1 MDAISWRQPAIF
13 TACLIENLYYSYTPV
28 KLTSRKTSVTPKPQS
43 TTQRWS
49 RWQEVRPQ
57 SVSSRIVDQVR
68 AALFR
73 GELKPGDVLGSETDL
88 ARKFGVSRVPVR
100 DAFKTLQALGIVE
113 VKMGANG
120 GARIAAGDPNRFA
133 DALAVQLKLV
143 GISVAEMFDA
153 QIAVEVMA
161 TELAAK
167 QASADDL
174 AKLRAILRQLQAM
187 SQKSLTEATAARFTE
202 TAMHFHAGLVDAAH
216 NRALSAQFKALRVVL
231 EPIYGRRTSNAVT
244 KRVVSADKAV
254 LDAVEAGDAERAC
267 RLIRRRL
274 ETIRAH
280 QLFETVTK

>member
-1 MDAISWRQPAIF
+1 M
-13 TACLIENLYYSYTPV
+13 
-28 KLTSRKTSVTPKPQS
+28 TSKPQS

-73 GELKPGDVLGSETDL
+73 GELKPGDLLGSETEL
-88 ARKFGVSRVPVR
+88 AKKFGVSRVPVR

-120 GARIAAGDPNRFA
+120 GARIAAGDSTRFA

-143 GISVAEMFDA
+143 GISIEEMFDA
-153 QIAVEVMA
+153 QIAIEVMA

-167 QASADDL
+167 RASADDV
-174 AKLRAILRQLQAM
+174 AKLRAILRDLQAM
-187 SQKSLTEATAARFTE
+187 AQKPLTASTAARFTG

-244 KRVVSADKAV
+244 KRVIAADKAV
-254 LDAVEAGDAERAC
+254 LDAVEAGDAERA
-267 RLIRRRL
+267 RTLIRRRL

-280 QLFETVTK
+280 QLFETVTR

>member
-1 MDAISWRQPAIF
+1 MDASPLRPAPSG
-13 TACLIENLYYSYTPV
+13 CLPLALTKICITVIHLSSKLPGRPPV
-28 KLTSRKTSVTPKPQS
+28 APKPQS
-43 TTQRWS
+43 TSERWS

-143 GISVAEMFDA
+143 GIGIEEMFDA
-153 QIAVEVMA
+153 QIAIEVMA

-167 QASADDL
+167 RASTADL
-174 AKLRAILRQLQAM
+174 TKLRSILRDLQAM
-187 SQKSLTEATAARFTE
+187 SQKPFSALSAARFTE
-202 TAMHFHAGLVDAAH
+202 TAMHFHAALVDAAH
-216 NRALSAQFKALRVVL
+216 NRALSAQFKALRLVL
-231 EPIYGRRTSNAVT
+231 EPIYGRRTSSAVA
-244 KRVVSADKAV
+244 KRVISADKSV
-254 LDAVEAGDAERAC
+254 
-267 RLIRRRL
+267 
-274 ETIRAH
+274 
-280 QLFETVTK
+280 

>member
-1 MDAISWRQPAIF
+1 M
-13 TACLIENLYYSYTPV
+13 
-28 KLTSRKTSVTPKPQS
+28 TSKPQS

-49 RWQEVRPQ
+49 RWQDVRPQ

-73 GELKPGDVLGSETDL
+73 GELKPGDMLGSETDL
-88 ARKFGVSRVPVR
+88 AKKFGVSRVPVR

-143 GISVAEMFDA
+143 GIGIEEMFDA
-153 QIAVEVMA
+153 QIAIEVMA

-167 QASADDL
+167 RASTADL
-174 AKLRAILRQLQAM
+174 TKLRSILRDLQAM
-187 SQKSLTEATAARFTE
+187 SQKSFTALSAARFTE
-202 TAMHFHAGLVDAAH
+202 TAMHFHAALVDAAH
-216 NRALSAQFKALRVVL
+216 NRALSAQFKALRLVL
-231 EPIYGRRTSNAVT
+231 EPIYGRRTSSTIA
-244 KRVVSADKAV
+244 KRVIAADKAV
-254 LDAVEAGDAERAC
+254 LDAVAARDPARAC
-267 RLIRRRL
+267 ALIRRRL

-280 QLFETVTK
+280 QLFEAVSR

>member
-1 MDAISWRQPAIF
+1 MAKN
-13 TACLIENLYYSYTPV
+13 ENVAPKT
-28 KLTSRKTSVTPKPQS
+28 KLAPG
-43 TTQRWS
+43 RWS
-49 RWQEVRPQ
+49 RWQEVRPR

-120 GARIAAGDPNRFA
+120 GARIATGDPNRFA

-143 GISVAEMFDA
+143 GISIAEMFDA
-153 QIAVEVMA
+153 QIAIEVMA

-167 QASADDL
+167 RASADDL
-174 AKLRAILRQLQAM
+174 AKLRAILRELQTMA
-187 SQKSLTEATAARFTE
+187 QKSLTQAMAARFSE
-202 TAMHFHAGLVDAAH
+202 LAMKFHAALVDAAH
-216 NRALSAQFKALRVVL
+216 NRALSAQFKALRFVL
-231 EPIYGRRTSNAVT
+231 EPIYARRTSNAVAR
-244 KRVVSADKAV
+244 RVITADKAV
-254 LDAVEAGDAERAC
+254 LDAVAAGDAERAC
-267 RLIRRRL
+267 ALIRRRL

-280 QLFETVTK
+280 QLFETVNK

>member
-1 MDAISWRQPAIF
+1 MIPGAGAPPASRRAAASTRGDMTDAPPDGTRRSSRLALSKICITVTHLSSQLRGKP
-13 TACLIENLYYSYTPV
+13 PV
-28 KLTSRKTSVTPKPQS
+28 TSNPQS

-73 GELKPGDVLGSETDL
+73 GELKPGDLLGSETDL
-88 ARKFGVSRVPVR
+88 AKRFGVSRVPVR

-143 GISVAEMFDA
+143 GIGIEEMFDA
-153 QIAVEVMA
+153 QIAIEVMA

-167 QASADDL
+167 RASTADL
-174 AKLRAILRQLQAM
+174 AKLRSILRELQAM
-187 SQKSLTEATAARFTE
+187 AQKPLTASAAARFTE
-202 TAMHFHAGLVDAAH
+202 TAMHFHAG
-216 NRALSAQFKALRVVL
+216 
-231 EPIYGRRTSNAVT
+231 
-244 KRVVSADKAV
+244 
-254 LDAVEAGDAERAC
+254 
-267 RLIRRRL
+267 
-274 ETIRAH
+274 
-280 QLFETVTK
+280 